1 MQQTLIRSLR
11 RAALLAIAVAPAARA
26 QERALFTWN
35 GRVDDDVHVMVH
47 SAAIS
52 SELVSG
58 AQTRNPRVVHV
69 SPLPRRDGTVRI
81 EQLAGRGTV
90 SVLQQPSASNGY
102 TAIIDVKDTDSGP
115 DTYRFSAY
123 FTPSTVSGGDV
134 LNATG
139 ALTTSGALSP
149 GQPVLRWSGN
159 VDRDIAITIRRGRV
173 RTSTL
178 AGAEPKNVQASL
190 AAGGLPEQDAQLT
203 LSQREGRGTVTI
215 TQQPSA
221 ANNYT
226 AIIRVRDSRP
236 GFGYFDFDIIWQ

>member
-1 MQQTLIRSLR
+1 MQQTLLHSLR
-11 RAALLAIAVAPAARA
+11 RAALLAIAVAPAVSA

-35 GRVDDDVHVMVH
+35 GRVDDDVHVVVH
-47 SAAIS
+47 SAAIT
-52 SELVSG
+52 SEVVSG
-58 AQTRNPRVVHV
+58 AQTFTPRVRHV
-69 SPLPRRDGTVRI
+69 SPLPRREGTLRI

-90 SVLQQPSASNGY
+90 TVLQQPSASNGY
-102 TAIIDVKDTDSGP
+102 TAIIDVKDADSGP
-115 DTYRFSAY
+115 DMYRFAAY
-123 FTPSTVSGGDV
+123 FTPSTVSSGDV
-134 LNATG
+134 LSTTG
-139 ALTTSGALSP
+139 ALTTSGALTP

-159 VDRDIAITIRRGRV
+159 VDRDIAITVRGGRV

-178 AGAEPKNVQASL
+178 AGAEPKNVQSML
-190 AAGGLPEQDAQLT
+190 AAGGLPQQDAQLS

-236 GFGYFDFDIIWQ
+236 GFGYYDFDIIWQ